1 MVTNRDT
8 ILIAVRGT
16 EGAVSHD
23 MILNSKFI
31 MYPCPETLASAGSA
45 HHGFLQSFEYIWP
58 VVDGYCKKHLKN
70 SEGELKRIFLTGHS
84 LGGAVA
90 TLLAC
95 AIYFEFRDNPVTL
108 YTYASPRVGD
118 VEFARH
124 WNHLI
129 PHLRHVYRNDI
140 IPAVPPAVLGYR
152 HFGHL
157 RQMSLVKFESTV
169 YPWIGNYGLH
179 QVESALDRKRRYTG
193 DNAPWGP
200 AEMTGYETTE
210 NGFSEFIEKER
221 QRALRPL
228 NGLVDLAGIRFHSMA
243 GKHVPFLQQEMRQR
257 YEYARSGH
265 PLLTRHIPNGS
276 LDPQDDYD
284 QELLAYMRPVTL
296 GDLLDRH
303 VSEIVPRQ
311 ALEDEVVR
319 FCRDTSRLSE
329 MIRQEEDV
337 ETRENEVRRARRIED
352 SLEVSRT
359 LEMKDGLPSEYLQTA
374 CEAES
379 QRALEMAEEFMRQ
392 CVEQEASA
400 FA

>member
-1 MVTNRDT
+1 
-8 ILIAVRGT
+8 
-16 EGAVSHD
+16 
-23 MILNSKFI
+23 
-31 MYPCPETLASAGSA
+31 
-45 HHGFLQSFEYIWP
+45 
-58 VVDGYCKKHLKN
+58 
-70 SEGELKRIFLTGHS
+70 
-84 LGGAVA
+84 
-90 TLLAC
+90 LAC
-95 AIYFEFRDNPVTL
+95 AIYANFPNNSVSL

-179 QVESALDRKRRYTG
+179 QVESALDRNRRYTG

-210 NGFSEFIEKER
+210 NGFSEFFEKEMR
-221 QRALRPL
+221 RTLRPL

-243 GKHVPFLQQEMRQR
+243 GNHIPFLQQEMRQR
-257 YEYARSGH
+257 YEYTRSGH
-265 PLLTRHIPNGS
+265 PLLTRHIPKGG

-284 QELLAYMRPVTL
+284 QELLAYMRPVSL
-296 GDLLDRH
+296 ADLLDRH
-303 VSEIVPRQ
+303 LSELVPRQ

-352 SLEVSRT
+352 TLEVST
-359 LEMKDGLPSEYLQTA
+359 SLEMKEGLPPGSLQVA
-374 CEAES
+374 YEVES
-379 QRALEMAEEFMRQ
+379 RRALEMAEEFIRQ
-392 CVEQEASA
+392 CAGQEKSTVA
-400 FA
+400 